1 MNDGPRTARERT
13 RLSALDAV
21 LLAPLAA
28 PFFLLPLG
36 LLVWGVA
43 RLATDY
49 VAAVRAPAAAVAWW
63 RWPWGW
69 PGPRV
74 VEALHTGFGAHP
86 VSDLAFSGPWPWR
99 LAASF
104 EIAGRALMALCVD
117 GLVALLPLVLALW
130 ATAAVLAVVAAQA
143 RTKARWS
150 A

>member
-1 MNDGPRTARERT
+1 MDTGPRTARERT

-86 VSDLAFSGPWPWR
+86 VSDLALSGPWPWH
-99 LAASF
+99 LADSF
-104 EIAGRALMALCVD
+104 E
-117 GLVALLPLVLALW
+117 
-130 ATAAVLAVVAAQA
+130 VAAEAQPVFLQIHIPQLGDKLVGY
-143 RTKARWS
+143 RMLIGEIENHDKKS
-150 A
+150 

>member
-1 MNDGPRTARERT
+1 MDTGPRTARERT

-74 VEALHTGFGAHP
+74 VEALHTGLGAHP
-86 VSDLAFSGPWPWR
+86 VSDLALSGPWPWH
-99 LAASF
+99 LADSF

-117 GLVALLPLVLALW
+117 GLVALPPLY
-130 ATAAVLAVVAAQA
+130 LAVWVIAAA
-143 RTKARWS
+143 LAVHLRAKARGT